1 MVSGA
6 FFKSDLNKIHNV
18 VQNTMN
24 LHSKELVLFSLR
36 DFFAQDTFYRY
47 VADHYGY
54 PKVVDVTDL
63 PLDAGIEDDSTTRLC
78 IQEAFKMEADF
89 YPALIVRAG
98 SFNSIPISFNRETA
112 SVQWDHLVFQDGYGN
127 IKTFKNPKHF
137 IFAGA
142 WEGSISIDVLARDMR
157 TRDDLVDLVSIKFVD
172 IAFNELVKEGLVVLG
187 VSTSGPSE
195 TDDRNHKLFKD
206 TVTLKI
212 RTEWRR
218 HVPVGNIIE
227 VISTAIEFGQTPD
240 GVVAANLGVNT
251 EQSLTE
257 ILLNL

>member
-1 MVSGA
+1 MVSSH
-6 FFKSDLNKIHNV
+6 FFKSDLNKIHHI

-47 VADHYGY
+47 VTDQYGY
-54 PKVVDVTDL
+54 AKVVDVTDL
-63 PLDAGIEDDSTTRLC
+63 PLDAGINDDSTTRLC

-89 YPALIVRAG
+89 FPALIVRSG
-98 SFNSIPISFNRETA
+98 SFSSVPISFNRETS
-112 SVQWDHLVFQDGYGN
+112 SVQWDRLIFQDGYGN
-127 IKTFKNPKHF
+127 IKTFQDPKYF

-142 WEGSISIDVLARDMR
+142 WEGSINIDILARDMR
-157 TRDDLVDLVSIKFVD
+157 SRDDLTDLTSIRFVD
-172 IAFNELVKEGLVVLG
+172 VAFNELVKEGLVVTG
-187 VSTSGPSE
+187 VSTAGPSE

-218 HVPVGNIIE
+218 LIPVSNIIE
-227 VISTAIEFGQTPD
+227 VINVAMEFGSIPD
-240 GVVAANLGVNT
+240 GIVAPNLTINN
-251 EQSLTE
+251 EQT
-257 ILLNL
+257 LLEVLSDL